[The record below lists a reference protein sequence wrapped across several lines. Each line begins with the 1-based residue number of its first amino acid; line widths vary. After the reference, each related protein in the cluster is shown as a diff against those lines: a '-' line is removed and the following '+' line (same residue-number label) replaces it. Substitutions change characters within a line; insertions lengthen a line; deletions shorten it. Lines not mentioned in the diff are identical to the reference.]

1 MLPYGGAMSE
11 PLSENW
17 TTGLAVV
24 AHPDDLE
31 YGAASAIARWT
42 DQGKEISYV
51 LVTRGEAGLEIPPD
65 EAGPLRE
72 AEEISSASVVGVHA
86 VEFLDHHDGVVE
98 ANLELRRDLA
108 RAIRRHRPEVIIS
121 INFRDTWGGPSF
133 NMADHRNVG
142 IALLDATRD
151 AANRWIFPELLDEG
165 HEPWAGVRMVC
176 FGGSP
181 MSTHTVDVSE
191 HLERGI
197 ESLEQH
203 RAYLDH
209 VGVDA
214 REMLT
219 GFARSAGEA
228 TGLRYAVAFEVFEP

>member
-1 MLPYGGAMSE
+1 MTE
-11 PLSENW
+11 PLPEDW

-42 DQGKEISYV
+42 DQGKAISYV
-51 LVTRGEAGLEIPPD
+51 LVTRGEAGLEVPPD

-72 AEEISSASVVGVHA
+72 AEEIASASVVGVST
-86 VEFLDHHDGVVE
+86 VEFLGHHDGVVE
-98 ANLELRRDLA
+98 ADLGLRRDLA
-108 RAIRRHRPEVIIS
+108 RAVRS
-121 INFRDTWGGPSF
+121 WGGPSF

-176 FGGSP
+176 FSGSP
-181 MSTHTVDVSE
+181 VSTHVVDVSD

-203 RAYLDH
+203 RAYLEH
-209 VGVDA
+209 VGTDA

-219 GFARSAGEA
+219 ASAHAAGEA
-228 TGLRYAVAFEVFEP
+228 AGFQYAVTFEVVEP